1 MPTYD
6 MKNLTTGVVEEMRLS
21 FDQYDELKAA
31 GTHKQVLSFPSM
43 IGGVKSL
50 ARQTPD
56 GFKDLLKNIK
66 SKRGRAAGNMKI
78 GNDPDAK

>member
-1 MPTYD
+1 MGGSSEYPD
-6 MKNLTTGVVEEMRLS
+6 NDDVGIISNV
-21 FDQYDELKAA
+21 
-31 GTHKQVLSFPSM
+31 FPSM

-78 GNDPDAK
+78 CNDADAK

>member
-1 MPTYD
+1 
-6 MKNLTTGVVEEMRLS
+6 
-21 FDQYDELKAA
+21 
-31 GTHKQVLSFPSM
+31 M

-78 GNDPDAK
+78 CNDADAK